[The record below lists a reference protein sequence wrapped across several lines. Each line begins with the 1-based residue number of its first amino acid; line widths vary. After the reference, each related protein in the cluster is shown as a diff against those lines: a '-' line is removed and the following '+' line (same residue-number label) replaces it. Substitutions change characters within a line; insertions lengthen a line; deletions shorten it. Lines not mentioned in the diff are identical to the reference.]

1 MSKLRG
7 HFHQTVEM
15 IHKWSD
21 FGSVCLLFASDCGRT
36 LFYVQYGYE
45 ETGHDSWTALLMFI
59 CHERWVVYYENV
71 YECINDSM
79 PTMLLFLYYVLW
91 RLCRLQM
98 TSNKKKKKIQ
108 CKFKGNASQL
118 SIGQWAI
125 RAYSDMCLCV
135 CVCFSFHFLKWTTIR
150 GCCL

>member
-135 CVCFSFHFLKWTTIR
+135 CVCFSFHFFEVDND
-150 GCCL
+150 